1 MDENDE
7 SMERRQRRHH
17 VKSMHLGFLHMS
29 MDPHGSFDSAPQF
42 SHVHMFGVMLQES
55 ASRSHFDA
63 SCSGASMRTPNRPK
77 GPRASDL
84 V

>member
-7 SMERRQRRHH
+7 SMERRHH

-63 SCSGASMRTPNRPK
+63 SCSGVSMRTPNRPK